1 MGTRRFGE
9 GPDDRRLRLLQRRAP
24 VNNATLGAA
33 PERAPPQSKPGVEQ
47 IKATRR

>member
-9 GPDDRRLRLLQRRAP
+9 GPEDYRLRLLQREAR
-24 VNNATLGAA
+24 VDNVTLGVV

-47 IKATRR
+47 IKTPRR